1 MIAKLLAVLLC
12 IPIARLHAQTH
23 QRFDILITE
32 LLPDPTPPAGLPN
45 HEFIE
50 LKNVSANAINLR
62 GWKLSDGTTTATIN
76 INIDIQPDSFVII
89 CANSAAALFSAFGTS
104 IGVSNFPSLNNDA
117 DIITLYSPEGRAI
130 HTIAYTDQWYSNAV
144 KAGGGWTLEMIDPY
158 NPCTGAGNWKA
169 AVNDGGGTPGR
180 ENSVTAGNRDE
191 MPPALVSTFTI
202 DSVTIVAVFDEP
214 LDSIS
219 AAVPYH
225 YTLSHGMGNPVSAA
239 PRAPLFNE
247 VVLRFAAA
255 INKNE
260 VYQLT
265 VKEVT
270 DCTGNA
276 IGIMNNT
283 KAGWPVP
290 ADTHAVIINEL
301 LFNPAPGGYDYIEL
315 YNRSSKVVDLKQLYV
330 ANRSATGALSN
341 IQQLSGV
348 SRLFFPGEYS
358 VLTEEAHWLQ
368 QHYLVRNPAAVIQL
382 PSLPSMPDDKGTLVL
397 TNAQGDVVDE
407 MQYDRKWHFAL
418 LSNEEGVALERID
431 YSKPTQDS
439 HNWMSAASTA
449 GFGTP
454 GYQNSQ
460 FRADLQP
467 KGTITITP
475 SLFSPDNDAF
485 DDFVNIQYQTTE
497 PGYVAN
503 ITIFDAAG
511 MPVRH
516 LARSATLG
524 LQGTFRWDG
533 LDNNRRKLPIGIY
546 VIFTELFNLQ
556 GKIKKFRN
564 SVTLVRRF

>member
-1 MIAKLLAVLLC
+1 MTAKLLAVLLC
-12 IPIARLHAQTH
+12 MPLARLHAQTH

-32 LLPDPTPPAGLPN
+32 LLPDPTPPIGLPN
-45 HEFIE
+45 NEFIE
-50 LKNVSANAINLR
+50 LKNVSGNAINLH
-62 GWKLSDGTTTATIN
+62 GWKLGDGTTTATIN
-76 INIDIQPDSFVII
+76 VNIDIQPGSFVII
-89 CANSAAALFSAFGTS
+89 CTNSAAPSFMAFGTT

-117 DIITLYSPEGRAI
+117 DVITLYSPEGRAI
-130 HTIAYTDQWYSNAV
+130 HTIAYTDQWYNNAV
-144 KAGGGWTLEMIDPY
+144 KAGGGWTLEMIDSR

-169 AVNDGGGTPGR
+169 TVNDSGGTPGR
-180 ENSVTAGNRDE
+180 ENSVTGDNRDE

-219 AAVPYH
+219 AAASLH
-225 YTLSHGMGNPVSAA
+225 YTFSHAIGNPVLVE

-247 VVLRFAAA
+247 VVLRLATA

-260 VYQLT
+260 IYQLT
-265 VKEVT
+265 VSQVT
-270 DCTGNA
+270 DCSGNA
-276 IGIMNNT
+276 IGIMNSA

-301 LFNPAPGGYDYIEL
+301 LFNPSPGGYDYIEL

-330 ANRSATGALSN
+330 ANRSAAGTLSN
-341 IQQLSGV
+341 IQQLSGAP
-348 SRLFFPGEYS
+348 RLLFPGEYI
-358 VLTEEAHWLQ
+358 VLTENALWLQ
-368 QHYLVRNPAAVIQL
+368 QHYPVRQPAVIVQL
-382 PSLPSMPDDKGTLVL
+382 PSLPSLPDDQGALAL
-397 TNAQGDVVDE
+397 TNAQGAVVDE
-407 MQYDRKWHFAL
+407 IQYDRKWHFAL
-418 LSNEEGVALERID
+418 LSNEEGVALERIN
-431 YSKPTQDS
+431 YNKPTQDN
-439 HNWMSAASTA
+439 HNWLSAASTA

-460 FRADLQP
+460 FRADLLP
-467 KGTITITP
+467 KGTVTISP

-497 PGYVAN
+497 PGCVAN

-516 LARSATLG
+516 LTRSATLG

-533 LDNNRRKLPIGIY
+533 LDNNRRKLPIGVY

-564 SVTLVRRF
+564 NVTLIRRF